1 MGDKVRKRLT
11 DSVLCSSCN
20 TAVRKNSTSNVHEK
34 MTYIHG
40 MVLIMMIVSESD
52 KLKKFVTKIKNQS
65 QL

>member
-1 MGDKVRKRLT
+1 M
-11 DSVLCSSCN
+11 CS
-20 TAVRKNSTSNVHEK
+20 AVPVTQQFAKNSTSNVHEK

-52 KLKKFVTKIKNQS
+52 KLKKFVTKLKNQS